1 MSSHI
6 CGSWRSQ
13 PGATGLTAFPSYFTI
28 NATARVAREKAAAA
42 AAAGEAVEDI
52 FSRCVRELICKE
64 QLRMQEAEAQRSRA
78 VAARAEHLAELKREE
93 EESKASREKE
103 GAAAAE
109 SERSAAATAVPELH
123 TAAPAATSSAAVAA
137 SSASSPIASPPA
149 APSQHGSSGS
159 APLCPVD
166 PSFVPH
172 GVDPSFVPHGRLF
185 KFERCASK
193 EPNMCLYPR
202 FLQSNPTPTGPQS
215 RRKSGTR
222 PLPKCSRS

>member
-28 NATARVAREKAAAA
+28 NAAARVAREKAAAA

-64 QLRMQEAEAQRSRA
+64 QLRMQEAEAQRARA

-93 EESKASREKE
+93 EERKASREKE
-103 GAAAAE
+103 GAAVAE
-109 SERSAAATAVPELH
+109 SERSAAATALPELH
-123 TAAPAATSSAAVAA
+123 TAAPAATSSAAVAI

-159 APLCPVD
+159 APLCP
-166 PSFVPH
+166 
-172 GVDPSFVPHGRLF
+172 VDPSFVPHGRLF